1 MKHLAALAL
10 MACSLWLLRA
20 QVRAWPVRAEEAR
33 PAPAAA
39 PPAARTG
46 QAAPKAARTTEALGA
61 RPGGNTDNGLIP
73 WNGGDLYMRD
83 YSGLTHP
90 NDGAPR

>member
-1 MKHLAALAL
+1 MKFLAALAL

-20 QVRAWPVRAEEAR
+20 QVHAWPVRAEEAR
-33 PAPAAA
+33 PAPTAA
-39 PPAARTG
+39 PSAPRPAKAAPEAARTVG
-46 QAAPKAARTTEALGA
+46 PQGA